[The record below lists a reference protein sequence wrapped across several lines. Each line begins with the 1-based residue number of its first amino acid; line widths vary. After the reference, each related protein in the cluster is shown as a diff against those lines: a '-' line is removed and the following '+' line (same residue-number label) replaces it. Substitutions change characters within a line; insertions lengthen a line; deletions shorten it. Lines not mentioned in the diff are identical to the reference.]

1 VSASSQPESS
11 GSNRNIIIA
20 VVVVVLLLAGYCAT
34 RVASMAHTIV
44 GAAGGMAARTD
55 TTHHVPAGSAVYV
68 GDTKV
73 ADIVKVIVIHADTTT
88 PTTPAR
94 GKADSTLQ
102 AALRQQTVI
111 YTASAPGADGLARLN
126 DVIGHID
133 GTYDGDAPVKIT
145 ASPGAVSMSA
155 LPPIQLVVPGR
166 RQPISVY

>member
-1 VSASSQPESS
+1 VSAPSQPESS

-34 RVASMAHTIV
+34 RVASVAHTIV

-55 TTHHVPAGSAVYV
+55 TTHHVAAGSAVYV

-73 ADIVKVIVIHADTTT
+73 ADIVGVVVIHADTTT

-94 GKADSTLQ
+94 GAADSMLK
-102 AALRQQTVI
+102 AALRQETVI
-111 YTASAPGADGLARLN
+111 YSTSAPSADAAKQLN

-133 GTYDGDAPVKIT
+133 GTYDADAPVKIT
-145 ASPGAVSMSA
+145 LSPRTSVATS
-155 LPPIQLVVPGR
+155 LPPVQLAVPGHP
-166 RQPISVY
+166 QPIGVY